1 MPTRELVTE
10 SNSPDRSGFSRRDL
24 LGNAALIGA
33 GFAVGPLWF
42 AACADQSKDIN
53 NRIDRRPDRG
63 ASDMKTRKL
72 GTLEVSELVLPAPSR
87 SGRTDRRRGWCG
99 QGSHHTR
106 QGPAL

>member
-53 NRIDRRPDRG
+53 NRIDRAPDRG
-63 ASDMKTRKL
+63 ASDMKTRTL
-72 GTLEVSELVLPAPSR
+72 GALEVSELGSGCMSISANYGPPA
-87 SGRTDRRRGWCG
+87 DRN
-99 QGSHHTR
+99 QGITVIR
-106 QGPAL
+106 EA

>member
-53 NRIDRRPDRG
+53 NRIDRGPDRG
-63 ASDMKTRKL
+63 ASEMKTRKL
-72 GTLEVSELVLPAPSR
+72 GTLELSDSVPDV
-87 SGRTDRRRGWCG
+87 
-99 QGSHHTR
+99 
-106 QGPAL
+106 

>member
-1 MPTRELVTE
+1 MPTGELVTE

-53 NRIDRRPDRG
+53 NWIDRGPDRG

-72 GTLEVSELVLPAPSR
+72 GTLEVSELGSGVYEHQRQLWT
-87 SGRTDRRRGWCG
+87 SGRPKPG
-99 QGSHHTR
+99 HHDH
-106 QGPAL
+106 P